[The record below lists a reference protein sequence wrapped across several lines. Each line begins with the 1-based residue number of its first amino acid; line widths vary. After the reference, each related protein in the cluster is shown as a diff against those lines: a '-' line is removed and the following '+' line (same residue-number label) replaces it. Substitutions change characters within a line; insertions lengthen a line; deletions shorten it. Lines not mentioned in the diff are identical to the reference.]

1 MQYGILIGRFQ
12 PLHKA
17 HQSIIDEIMHDGR
30 KPIIFIGSSN
40 KSDEKNPF
48 SYAERA
54 SIIHSIYGGE
64 IITLPLPDN
73 ESDFVWAQQVWGTLR
88 AMDILEKECWIYHY
102 LKEGD
107 FDISELFPQF
117 RFLFP
122 HYPEIYQ
129 GLSATKIRNEPEK
142 YKQYLDGRVL
152 KLLEN
157 KSKK

>member
-54 SIIHSIYGGE
+54 AMIHDIYGGNVL
-64 IITLPLPDN
+64 TLPLADH
-73 ESDFVWAQQVWGTLR
+73 EDDHIWASWVCSALAR
-88 AMDILEKECWIYHY
+88 ANILVDDCLIYY
-102 LKEGD
+102 FLKEDD
-107 FDISELFPQF
+107 FNISKLLPEF
-117 RFLFP
+117 RFKRP
-122 HYPEIYQ
+122 TYPEIYGLISASNIRDDPQ
-129 GLSATKIRNEPEK
+129 GN
-142 YKQYLDGRVL
+142 KQYIDGRIL
-152 KLLEN
+152 KILEG
-157 KSKK
+157 KL